1 MRRAL
6 VETLTHG
13 DRAKLVEALDE
24 SLLGVRAR
32 PGSFAAQAWRAE
44 TLRSRHIR
52 SARSATSVQAMDQA
66 RAVLTRLE
74 RIDALKQAD
83 APAGVLLDEV
93 RALLSEAEA
102 WVAADRPG
110 EIAEDALTR
119 SQEAFAEGARDAD
132 HALAAR

>member
-1 MRRAL
+1 VKA
-6 VETLTHG
+6 V
-13 DRAKLVEALDE
+13 
-24 SLLGVRAR
+24 
-32 PGSFAAQAWRAE
+32 
-44 TLRSRHIR
+44 
-52 SARSATSVQAMDQA
+52 DQA

-93 RALLSEAEA
+93 RELLSEAEA

-110 EIAEDALTR
+110 ETAEQALAR
-119 SQEAFAEGARDAD
+119 SQEALMEGARDAD

>member
-1 MRRAL
+1 MKA
-6 VETLTHG
+6 V
-13 DRAKLVEALDE
+13 
-24 SLLGVRAR
+24 
-32 PGSFAAQAWRAE
+32 
-44 TLRSRHIR
+44 
-52 SARSATSVQAMDQA
+52 DQA

-93 RALLSEAEA
+93 RELLSEAEA

-110 EIAEDALTR
+110 ETAEEALAR
-119 SQEAFAEGARDAD
+119 SQKAFAEGARDAD

>member
-1 MRRAL
+1 MKA
-6 VETLTHG
+6 V
-13 DRAKLVEALDE
+13 
-24 SLLGVRAR
+24 
-32 PGSFAAQAWRAE
+32 
-44 TLRSRHIR
+44 
-52 SARSATSVQAMDQA
+52 DQA

-93 RALLSEAEA
+93 RELLSEAEA

-110 EIAEDALTR
+110 TTAEEALAR
-119 SQEAFAEGARDAD
+119 SQQALAEGARDAD